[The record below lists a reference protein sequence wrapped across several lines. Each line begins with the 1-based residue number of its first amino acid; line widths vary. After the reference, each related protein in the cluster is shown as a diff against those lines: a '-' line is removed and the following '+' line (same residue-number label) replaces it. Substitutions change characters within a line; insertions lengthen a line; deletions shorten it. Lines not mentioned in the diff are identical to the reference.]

1 MARLSRTES
10 KKQQTRVAPE
20 EDPEFQIAPLIDIL
34 LVLLVFFM
42 SISSTEMLQVSKDI
56 QLPVAKNADKPKENP
71 SQAIVNVVWKTEQ
84 RQGWVVLDD
93 VAYHDNADD
102 MNALATVLNKRLM
115 NNAEMRVLVR
125 ADRNVEYSL
134 LRKVLEAV
142 GRAEVPNVTFSA
154 IDKEMQETPPTAP
167 QI

>member
-42 SISSTEMLQVSKDI
+42 SISSTEI